1 MCNVVMKNITH
12 YNCVMFF
19 IKKMMFF
26 LHIQCYNGFIL
37 EYEKST
43 PGSSFTFYKEADE
56 QNTNRAFV
64 LTNMTLARW

>member
-1 MCNVVMKNITH
+1 
-12 YNCVMFF
+12 MF
-19 IKKMMFF
+19 FF

-43 PGSSFTFYKEADE
+43 PGSSFMFYKEADE
-56 QNTNRAFV
+56 QDTNRAFV